1 MAKKLI
7 NLDDLGAGAPLKEVA
22 AVTDSNK
29 GKIPTK
35 AKNIQNMP
43 LEFFTRHAALREQ
56 GKTSLLFTPYIIVAR
71 VRASPP
77 VCFSS
82 CATPRPWKYMRPR
95 LNCA

>member
-7 NLDDLGAGAPLKEVA
+7 NLDDLGAVA
-22 AVTDSNK
+22 VVTDRSK

-56 GKTSLLFTPYIIVAR
+56 GKTSLLFTPYIIEA
-71 VRASPP
+71 VRKALEEDE
-77 VCFSS
+77 
-82 CATPRPWKYMRPR
+82 RG
-95 LNCA
+95 

>member
-22 AVTDSNK
+22 VVTDRSK

-56 GKTSLLFTPYIIVAR
+56 GKTSLLFTPYIIEA
-71 VRASPP
+71 VRKALEEDE
-77 VCFSS
+77 
-82 CATPRPWKYMRPR
+82 RG
-95 LNCA
+95 

>member
-56 GKTSLLFTPYIIVAR
+56 GKTSLLFTPYIIATLMPTQSLQLGLVLLTSSEICVA
-71 VRASPP
+71 
-77 VCFSS
+77 
-82 CATPRPWKYMRPR
+82 MEQQH
-95 LNCA
+95 

>member
-7 NLDDLGAGAPLKEVA
+7 NLDDLGAGAPLKAVTT
-22 AVTDSNK
+22 VTDSNR

-56 GKTSLLFTPYIIVAR
+56 GNTSLLFTPYIIEA
-71 VRASPP
+71 VRKALEEDEQS
-77 VCFSS
+77 
-82 CATPRPWKYMRPR
+82 
-95 LNCA
+95 

>member
-22 AVTDSNK
+22 VVTDRSN
-29 GKIPTK
+29 GKFLSL

-56 GKTSLLFTPYIIVAR
+56 GNTSLLFTPYIIEA
-71 VRASPP
+71 VRKALEEDEQS
-77 VCFSS
+77 
-82 CATPRPWKYMRPR
+82 
-95 LNCA
+95 

>member
-35 AKNIQNMP
+35 AKNIQNMICSRFAAFIRNR
-43 LEFFTRHAALREQ
+43 LE
-56 GKTSLLFTPYIIVAR
+56 TSANDSINIT
-71 VRASPP
+71 
-77 VCFSS
+77 
-82 CATPRPWKYMRPR
+82 
-95 LNCA
+95 

>member
-7 NLDDLGAGAPLKEVA
+7 NLDDLGAGAPLTEV
-22 AVTDSNK
+22 VTATDGSR

-56 GKTSLLFTPYIIVAR
+56 GNTSLLFTPYIIEA
-71 VRASPP
+71 VRKALEEDEQS
-77 VCFSS
+77 
-82 CATPRPWKYMRPR
+82 
-95 LNCA
+95 

>member
-7 NLDDLGAGAPLKEVA
+7 NLDDLGARAPLKEV
-22 AVTDSNK
+22 VTATDGSR

-56 GKTSLLFTPYIIVAR
+56 GNTSLLFTPYIIEA
-71 VRASPP
+71 VRKALEEDEQS
-77 VCFSS
+77 
-82 CATPRPWKYMRPR
+82 
-95 LNCA
+95 